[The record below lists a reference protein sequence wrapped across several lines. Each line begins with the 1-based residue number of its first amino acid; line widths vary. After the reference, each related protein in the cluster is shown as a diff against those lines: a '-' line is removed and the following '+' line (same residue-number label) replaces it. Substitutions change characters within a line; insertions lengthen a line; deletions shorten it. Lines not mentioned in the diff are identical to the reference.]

1 MAVRSVAQMGHP
13 ILLKPAEPIADPT
26 DPEVAR
32 LAADMQDTIE
42 DCGAN
47 GIAGPQVYAS
57 LRIVVFRF
65 APWRIPPRSA
75 VKPIP
80 WTVMINPV
88 VTPLD
93 AGGDLYWERC
103 LSIPGLHGK
112 VPRYSR
118 IGLTYQDLDGR
129 THEREAVSWD
139 AVLMQHEVDH
149 LDGVL
154 FTMRMRDLATLSFNS
169 TPGLLAEDAAVNEDL
184 DPLLK
189 ALADNW
195 PMRAKWAGYLAR
207 Q

>member
-1 MAVRSVAQMGHP
+1 MAVLSVAQMGHP
-13 ILLKPAEPIADPT
+13 VLLRPAGPIRDPT
-26 DPEVAR
+26 DPEIAR

-65 APWRIPPRSA
+65 APWRIPPGSP
-75 VKPIP
+75 VKPIS

-88 VTPLD
+88 ITPLD
-93 AGGDLYWERC
+93 AGDDLYWERC
-103 LSIPGLHGK
+103 LSIPNMHGK
-112 VPRYSR
+112 VPRHSR
-118 IGLTYQDLDGR
+118 IGLTYQTLEGK
-129 THEREAVSWD
+129 TEEREAVSWD

-154 FTMRMRDLATLSFNS
+154 ITMRMRDLSTLSFNS
-169 TPGLLAEDAAVNEDL
+169 NPGLLAEDAAVSEDL

-189 ALADNW
+189 TLADNW
-195 PMRAKWAGYLAR
+195 PMRAKWAGYLSR
-207 Q
+207 K

>member
-13 ILLKPAEPIADPT
+13 ILLKPAELIADPT

-65 APWRIPPRSA
+65 APWRIPPRST

-80 WTVMINPV
+80 WTVMINPA

-139 AVLMQHEVDH
+139 AVLMRHEVDH

>member
-65 APWRIPPRSA
+65 APWRIPPRSP
-75 VKPIP
+75 VKPVP

-93 AGGDLYWERC
+93 AGGDPYWERC
-103 LSIPGLHGK
+103 LSIPGLHGQ
-112 VPRYSR
+112 VPRHSR
-118 IGLTYQDLDGR
+118 IGLTWQDLAGK
-129 THEREAVSWD
+129 THGREAVSWD

-154 FTMRMRDLATLSFNS
+154 FTMRMRDMATLSFNS
-169 TPGLLAEDAAVNEDL
+169 TPGVLAEDAAVNEDL

-189 ALADNW
+189 ALVDNW
-195 PMRAKWAGYLAR
+195 PMRAKWAGYLTR

>member
-1 MAVRSVAQMGHP
+1 
-13 ILLKPAEPIADPT
+13 
-26 DPEVAR
+26 
-32 LAADMQDTIE
+32 
-42 DCGAN
+42 
-47 GIAGPQVYAS
+47 
-57 LRIVVFRF
+57 
-65 APWRIPPRSA
+65 
-75 VKPIP
+75 
-80 WTVMINPV
+80 MINPA

-139 AVLMQHEVDH
+139 AVLMRHEVDH